1 MKKFIFSIVTS
12 LLIVNLADAQELQ
25 CNFQVN
31 SDQIQGSNKEI
42 FQTLQRSLTEFINN
56 TRWTNLVF
64 AESEKIE
71 CNMTLIIASVSE
83 DNMFT
88 GELLVQSR
96 RPVFN
101 TSYSTTL
108 LNHRDANISFSYQEF
123 DRLEF
128 NNNTFTNNLTALI
141 GYYCYL
147 IIGMDMDSYSRLGG
161 SPFFQLCEDIVSSA
175 QTQQLSDAEMAGWTS
190 HTLKGSN
197 RNRHMLASNL
207 NDEAFKPLRNFFY
220 EYHRLALDQMTT
232 NVANAR
238 AKIAEGLPV
247 LKEANRARPSSFI
260 VSTFLDAKADEL
272 VNIFKRGS
280 SEEKEKVYNLLMDV
294 DPTRQNTYKGINE

>member
-1 MKKFIFSIVTS
+1 MLAIAVASS
-12 LLIVNLADAQELQ
+12 LTAQELQ
-25 CNFQVN
+25 CNVQVN

-42 FQTLQRSLTEFINN
+42 FQTLQRSLSEFVNN

-64 AESEKIE
+64 AENEKIE
-71 CNMTLIIASVSE
+71 CNMTLIIASVSD
-83 DNMFT
+83 DNLFT

-96 RPVFN
+96 RPVYN

-108 LNHRDANISFSYQEF
+108 LNHRDVNISFTYQEYN
-123 DRLEF
+123 RMEF
-128 NNNTFTNNLTALI
+128 NNNTFTDNLTALI

-147 IIGMDMDSYSRLGG
+147 IIGLDMDSYSRLGG
-161 SPFFQLCEDIVSSA
+161 NPFFQACEDIVSSA

-220 EYHRLALDQMTT
+220 EYHRMALDQMTV
-232 NVANAR
+232 NVANSR

-260 VSTFLDAKADEL
+260 VSTFLDAKSDEL
-272 VNIFKRGS
+272 VNIFKKGS

-294 DPTRQNTYKGINE
+294 DPTRQNTYAGIRE